1 MASETIERVKRSFL
15 ANRERF
21 EAFCRSLS
29 EEELSRPVPE
39 STWTVKDFV
48 SHLATLDTE
57 LIRWFEAV
65 REGRTDEP
73 ARGEDGRPFDIDK
86 WNDAVVAERRGWSL
100 DQIFEEATGNRERL
114 LAALETLEDEQIER
128 TVHFSGD
135 NKRPAADIPFKLFLF
150 GVARHDIIHV
160 ADMVKALPERANDAE
175 LKAWLD
181 DPAVKWYQDAMSGPP
196 AGRDASLL
204 TQRR

>member
-1 MASETIERVKRSFL
+1 MPSETIDRITQQFRT
-15 ANRERF
+15 NRDRF

-29 EEELSRPVPE
+29 DEELSRPVPD

-65 REGRTDEP
+65 RKGTTDEP
-73 ARGEDGRPFDIDK
+73 ARSADGSRFDVDK
-86 WNDAVVAERRGWSL
+86 WNNGVVAERSAWSL
-100 DQIFEEATGNRERL
+100 DQIFEEATRNRKRL
-114 LAALETLEDEQIER
+114 LAALHTLDDAKIEQ
-128 TVHFSGD
+128 TVRFPGD
-135 NKRPAADIPFKLFLF
+135 NKRPPADIPFKLFLF
-150 GVARHDIIHV
+150 GLARHDNIHS
-160 ADMVKALPERANDAE
+160 ADMLKALPERVEDPD

-196 AGRDASLL
+196 KR
-204 TQRR
+204 